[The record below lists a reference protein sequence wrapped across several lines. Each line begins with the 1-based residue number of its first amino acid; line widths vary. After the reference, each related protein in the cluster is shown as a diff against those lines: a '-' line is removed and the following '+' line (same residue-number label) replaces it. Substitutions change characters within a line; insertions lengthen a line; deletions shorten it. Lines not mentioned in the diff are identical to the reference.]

1 LESWTGCVYP
11 VLRDTEICLCPWLCL
26 KLCLGRSGS
35 GKGEALLSHGVQCG
49 APACRYP
56 CSLGLGHPATLPS
69 GEDCEPGCSGGRWWC
84 GDWRG
89 RARSLQGRAR
99 GLPAEGTVNRTAP
112 SRTRRAELLEPRLRP
127 AYTSLHHHLVSLSSA
142 LCLKAAPSWT
152 AALEPFFSQTPK
164 GRVGGLPTTSG
175 GKRFQLWALGL
186 FCTERHLAKRLKNNS
201 FYPFIQQQ
209 PNVFVLEYYLDTLW
223 KGTLLFVVCLL
234 LVSFGLV
241 SQVQKQ
247 ETWGFPACGVVVGL
261 WLMISSLP
269 RRRLV
274 LNHTR
279 GTYHFS
285 VQGRT
290 VCQGPMHLVYV
301 RLALSS
307 DAYGR
312 CFFQLVLCGHKLEP
326 LVLVQLSE
334 RYEQMEYLGRHIARK
349 LNINYFDCLAK
360 SYRHVV
366 RHWPLGAA
374 FSPGIVQRKTGTYGQ
389 QTLQSDL
396 DV

>member
-1 LESWTGCVYP
+1 MP
-11 VLRDTEICLCPWLCL
+11 
-26 KLCLGRSGS
+26 
-35 GKGEALLSHGVQCG
+35 
-49 APACRYP
+49 
-56 CSLGLGHPATLPS
+56 
-69 GEDCEPGCSGGRWWC
+69 
-84 GDWRG
+84 
-89 RARSLQGRAR
+89 
-99 GLPAEGTVNRTAP
+99 RT
-112 SRTRRAELLEPRLRP
+112 SRTQASP
-127 AYTSLHHHLVSLSSA
+127 SLDHHLVSL
-142 LCLKAAPSWT
+142 LCLLSESGSFLDRSAGGFLLPGISATVSLGRWQPTSRPADPLCLT
-152 AALEPFFSQTPK
+152 QAPK
-164 GRVGGLPTTSG
+164 GRISGLPTTSG

-186 FCTERHLAKRLKNNS
+186 FCTERHLAKRLKDNS
-201 FYPFIQQQ
+201 FYPFTQQQ

-223 KGTLLFVVCLL
+223 KGALLFVVCLF

-241 SQVQKQ
+241 SQVLNQ
-247 ETWGFPACGVVVGL
+247 ETWGFPACGVGVGL

-274 LNHTR
+274 LNHMR

-285 VQGRT
+285 IQGRT

-312 CFFQLVLCGHKLEP
+312 CFFQLVLCGHQLEP

-349 LNINYFDCLAK
+349 LNINYFDCLAT

-366 RHWPLGAA
+366 RHWPLGAT
-374 FSPGIVQRKTGTYGQ
+374 FSPGIVQRKTGTYDKR
-389 QTLQSDL
+389 TSQSDL

>member
-1 LESWTGCVYP
+1 MRGQVSYLKHLRKHLRLELAESLWGRNP
-11 VLRDTEICLCPWLCL
+11 GRAQPRPLPQLVLLFCLL
-26 KLCLGRSGS
+26 KAFLKGS
-35 GKGEALLSHGVQCG
+35 PG
-49 APACRYP
+49 AFVVP
-56 CSLGLGHPATLPS
+56 
-69 GEDCEPGCSGGRWWC
+69 
-84 GDWRG
+84 RG
-89 RARSLQGRAR
+89 RVR
-99 GLPAEGTVNRTAP
+99 
-112 SRTRRAELLEPRLRP
+112 
-127 AYTSLHHHLVSLSSA
+127 
-142 LCLKAAPSWT
+142 
-152 AALEPFFSQTPK
+152 
-164 GRVGGLPTTSG
+164 GLPTTSG
-175 GKRFQLWALGL
+175 GKPFQLWALGL
-186 FCTERHLAKRLKNNS
+186 FCTERHLAQRLKHDS
-201 FYPFIQQQ
+201 FYPFTQQQ

-223 KGTLLFVVCLL
+223 KGALLFVVCLV

-241 SQVQKQ
+241 SQVLKQ

-261 WLMISSLP
+261 WLLISSLP

-285 VQGRT
+285 IQGRT

-312 CFFQLVLCGHKLEP
+312 CFFQLVLCGHQLEP

-334 RYEQMEYLGRHIARK
+334 RYQQMEYLGRHIARK
-349 LNINYFDCLAK
+349 LNINYFDCLAT

-366 RHWPLGAA
+366 RHWPLGAT
-374 FSPGIVQRKTGTYGQ
+374 FSPGILQRKPGTYKRRSF
-389 QTLQSDL
+389 QSYL